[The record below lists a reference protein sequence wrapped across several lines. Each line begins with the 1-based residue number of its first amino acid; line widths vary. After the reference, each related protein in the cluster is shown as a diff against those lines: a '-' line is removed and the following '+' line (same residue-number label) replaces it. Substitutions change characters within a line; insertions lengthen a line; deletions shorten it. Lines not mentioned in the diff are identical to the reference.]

1 VGSDPSH
8 PEGRLA
14 PTVSSGRRTAFRV
27 LAIFLAVSGI
37 GFGLFTAVF
46 GIISEAQKIHAF
58 HNVLVASLLLVI
70 TAPPLIAAA
79 RDPERATIPLIH
91 LLVVGAAGL
100 ITMVVALTVD
110 PFTLPIIVLLAVLW
124 FLRPRREPPFP
135 PGRPSVIL
143 LVLVLAAVVPL
154 AVYAFDNA
162 NLQRTDTTSEHAEL
176 YHWVETS
183 FYAAS
188 VLLLGFLVSVRPA
201 AYRMTAW
208 CAGVAIAI
216 LGVGS
221 LFLGTYASAFDTPW
235 AWAGLGGGLAFVAV
249 AEWEYRRAPG

>member
-1 VGSDPSH
+1 
-8 PEGRLA
+8 
-14 PTVSSGRRTAFRV
+14 
-27 LAIFLAVSGI
+27 VSGI

-46 GIISEAQKIHAF
+46 GIISEAEKIHAF

-70 TAPPLIAAA
+70 TAPPLIAAV

-100 ITMVVALTVD
+100 ITMAVALTVD
-110 PFTLPIIVLLAVLW
+110 PFTLPIIVLLAALW
-124 FLRPRREPPFP
+124 FLRPRRESPFP

-154 AVYAFDNA
+154 AVYAFDHA
-162 NLQRTDTTSEHAEL
+162 NLQHTDTSEHAER
-176 YHWVETS
+176 YHWVEAS

-188 VLLLGFLVSVRPA
+188 VLLLGFLASVRPA

-208 CAGVAIAI
+208 CAGLAIAI
-216 LGVGS
+216 LGAGS
-221 LFLGTYASAFDTPW
+221 LFLGTYESAVDTPW
-235 AWAGLGGGLAFVAV
+235 AWAALSGGLAFVAV
-249 AEWEYRRAPG
+249 AEWEFRRAPG